1 LINAATIQT
10 EEELGDV
17 LAICGFVSVSPQ
29 LSPVWAP
36 WTWEWRGKRMPLAL
50 YLKGFRHDD
59 FFVAIKEGAFQIYEM
74 HKQDHWFRL
83 VGELQ
88 GDISEKELA
97 DMILNATHG
106 ASLQS

>member
-1 LINAATIQT
+1 MLNAVAIQT

-17 LAICGFVSVSPQ
+17 LANCRFISEPPQ

-36 WTWEWRGKRMPLAL
+36 WTWEWRGKRMPIAR
-50 YLKGFRHDD
+50 YLKGFPHDD

-97 DMILNATHG
+97 DMILNATHD